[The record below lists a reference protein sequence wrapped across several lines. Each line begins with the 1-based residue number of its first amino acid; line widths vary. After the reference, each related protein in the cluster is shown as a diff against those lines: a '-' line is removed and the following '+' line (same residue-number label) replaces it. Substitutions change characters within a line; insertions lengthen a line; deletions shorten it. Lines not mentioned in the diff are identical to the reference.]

1 MKPGFREEQQFRSP
15 LIWVVMSMA
24 VLVVM
29 WGFWE
34 EFQASDSLHWT
45 SFIGIGAIV
54 LTASLLMILKLQLS
68 LDEKH
73 LQMRYYPFV
82 KKDIAMSEIARLE
95 VIDYGFV
102 GGWGIRM
109 FTKHGTVY
117 NVSGS
122 KGLKV
127 YLKNKKTFVVG
138 TQRENELRT
147 FIHNSI
153 QSSSSS

>member
-1 MKPGFREEQQFRSP
+1 
-15 LIWVVMSMA
+15 
-24 VLVVM
+24 
-29 WGFWE
+29 
-34 EFQASDSLHWT
+34 
-45 SFIGIGAIV
+45 
-54 LTASLLMILKLQLS
+54 MILKLQLS
-68 LDEKH
+68 LDEKQ

-82 KKDIAMSEIARLE
+82 KKDIAMTDIARLE

-127 YLKNKKTFVVG
+127 YLKNRKTFIVG

-147 FIHNSI
+147 FIQNSI